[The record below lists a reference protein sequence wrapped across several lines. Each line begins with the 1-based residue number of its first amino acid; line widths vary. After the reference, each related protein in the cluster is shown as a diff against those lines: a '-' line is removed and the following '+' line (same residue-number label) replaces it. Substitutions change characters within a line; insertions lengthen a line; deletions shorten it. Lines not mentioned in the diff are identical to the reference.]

1 MRLLVISL
9 CTQGIGVMKEHFIYY
24 SRRFAKYADLY
35 CITNDNVTNEDLGA
49 IETLNIRYVHS
60 NPFGYFSPFKIHKI
74 IKYIKK
80 VNPDVIFILS
90 HHASNIILANFLKK
104 YNVVYQVHDPEP
116 HIGTSFI
123 EKNILQI
130 QLKKFAKFCKKIIA
144 SAEDVKLKTLRVV
157 NYKPDDI
164 EVIPLAVLDNYI
176 DDRIEPSSEEIDL
189 LYYGKIRKYKGLDTF
204 IEALTMLE
212 KKGIKPKVKLVGGED
227 VLEVF
232 PNIKYVPDNVS
243 IEGFA
248 ENELLISY
256 IKKAKALVLPY
267 HEATGTMA
275 IGQAFYYGTPVIAT
289 DVGCFEEY
297 VGDGGIIC
305 KHSNPESIA
314 SAIEKY
320 LSNEKLQNEL
330 SNNAKR
336 IYGEKFTIESVV
348 KQHIDLFEQVK
359 TSINN

>member
-24 SRRFAKYADLY
+24 SRRFAKMSDLY
-35 CITNDNVTNEDLGA
+35 CITNDNVSNEDLGA
-49 IETLNIRYVHS
+49 IETLNVRYVHS
-60 NPFGYFSPFKIHKI
+60 NPLGYISPFKIHKI
-74 IKYIKK
+74 NKFIKK
-80 VNPDVIFILS
+80 INPDVIFVLS
-90 HHASNIILANFLKK
+90 HHASNIILANHLKK
-104 YNVVYQVHDPEP
+104 YRVVYQVHDPEP
-116 HIGTSFI
+116 HIGTSLL
-123 EKNILQI
+123 EKYILQI

-144 SAEDVKLKTLRVV
+144 SAEDVKQKTLKVV
-157 NYKPDDI
+157 NYNKDDI

-176 DDRIEPSSEEIDL
+176 DDCIKPSNEEIDL

-204 IEALTMLE
+204 IEALTILE
-212 KKGIKPKVKLVGGED
+212 ANGIKPKVKLVGGED
-227 VLEVF
+227 VLKVF

-248 ENELLISY
+248 ENDLLISY

-275 IGQAFYYGTPVIAT
+275 IGQSFYYGTPVIAT

-305 KHSNPESIA
+305 KHSDPISLAN
-314 SAIEKY
+314 AIEKY
-320 LSNEKLQNEL
+320 LLNANLQKEL
-330 SNNAKR
+330 SDKAKK
-336 IYGEKFTIESVV
+336 IYSEKFTIESVT
-348 KQHIDLFEQVK
+348 KQHMDLFERVK
-359 TSINN
+359 VSNN

>member
-24 SRRFAKYADLY
+24 SRRFAKMSDLY
-35 CITNDNVTNEDLGA
+35 CITNDNVTNGDLGA
-49 IETLNIRYVHS
+49 VETLNVRYVHS
-60 NPFGYFSPFKIHKI
+60 NPLGYFSPFKIHKI
-74 IKYIKK
+74 NKFIKK
-80 VNPDVIFILS
+80 INPNVIFVLS
-90 HHASNIILANFLKK
+90 HHATNIILANYLKK

-248 ENELLISY
+248 ENDLLISY

-305 KHSNPESIA
+305 KHSNPESLA
-314 SAIEKY
+314 NAIEKY
-320 LSNEKLQNEL
+320 LLDENMQNEL
-330 SNNAKR
+330 SNNAKKV
-336 IYGEKFTIESVV
+336 YSEKFTIESVV
-348 KQHIDLFEQVK
+348 KQHINLFERV
-359 TSINN
+359 I

>member
-24 SRRFAKYADLY
+24 SKRFAKKADLY
-35 CITNDNVTNEDLGA
+35 CITNDNVSNEELEA
-49 IETLNIRYVHS
+49 IETLNVKYVRR
-60 NPFGYFSPFKIHKI
+60 NPFGYFSLFKLHKI
-74 IKYIKK
+74 NKFIKK
-80 VNPDVIFILS
+80 VNPDVIFVLS
-90 HHASNIILANFLKK
+90 HHATNIILANFLKK

-144 SAEDVKLKTLRVV
+144 SAEDVKKKTLNVV
-157 NYKPDDI
+157 RYNKDDI

-176 DDRIEPSSEEIDL
+176 DDSIKASDEEIDL
-189 LYYGKIRKYKGLDTF
+189 LYYGKIRRYKGLDTF
-204 IEALTMLE
+204 IEALTILE
-212 KKGIKPKVKLVGGED
+212 KEGIKPKVKLVGGKD

-232 PNIKYVPDNVS
+232 PNIKYIPKNVS

-248 ENELLISY
+248 ENKLLISY

-275 IGQAFYYGTPVIAT
+275 IGQAFYYGIPVIAT
-289 DVGCFEEY
+289 DVGCFSEY
-297 VGDGGIIC
+297 VGNGGIIC
-305 KHSNPESIA
+305 EHSNKESLA
-314 SAIEKY
+314 LAIKKY
-320 LSNEKLQNEL
+320 LSDISLQNTL
-330 SNNAKR
+330 SDNAKK
-336 IYGEKFTIESVV
+336 IYSEKFTIESVT
-348 KQHIDLFEQVK
+348 KQHIELFEKVMK
-359 TSINN
+359 NNEI